1 MSEATE
7 VTSERNRLVGMGIAL
22 IVLAILASIT
32 HRMPEAYRI
41 VTGYLSVGGI
51 IKAVILFIML
61 GLVLSARPLLATVA
75 VHYAHSGFKTRELP
89 ERRQAASHVTGLG
102 TEIANVIAIAI
113 LWPIVARIVNILLL
127 MDVERDFDWI
137 PIVVTVVFVAVLLWR
152 LYVAYQS
159 LMPVLDATSGK
170 KAKLACPECGTLN
183 PLGAKFCSSCGG
195 ELQAS
200 QTKVGTQ
207 TTLCPKCGAQNKPG
221 NKFCYSCGAPLAEK

>member
-51 IKAVILFIML
+51 IKAVILIIML
-61 GLVLSARPLLATVA
+61 GLVLSARPLLAMVV
-75 VHYAHSGFKTRELP
+75 VHCAHSGFKTKELP

-113 LWPIVARIVNILLL
+113 LWPIVARIVSILLL
-127 MDVERDFDWI
+127 MDVQRDFDWM

-159 LMPVLDATSGK
+159 LMPVLDATSGM
-170 KAKLACPECGTLN
+170 KAKLACPECGTSK
-183 PLGAKFCSSCGG
+183 PLGGKFCSSCGG
-195 ELQAS
+195 ELRIS
-200 QTKVGTQ
+200 QTKAESQ
-207 TTLCPKCGAQNKPG
+207 TTLCPRCGAQSKPG
-221 NKFCYSCGAPLAEK
+221 NRFCHSCGAPLVEK